1 VKLDPLTKHDI
12 KQLRLM
18 FTPSMRRKL
27 RIVKLGPLYQCYANL
42 AGNLVHKG
50 MICDVLSPFKVY
62 KKILHPY
69 ETDPNLAHYWQN
81 NTRLVI
87 PLMIPAGALIRF
99 GHDNYHP
106 ECSNKA
112 RASVA
117 VCEDDGIASFN
128 GSLYTPG
135 VITPHHHF
143 DMRPAAE
150 CASGIH
156 FFFTEAEAKRY
167 HI

>member
-1 VKLDPLTKHDI
+1 VKLNHLTKHDI

-42 AGNLVHKG
+42 AGNQHLVHKG

-62 KKILHPY
+62 KKIL
-69 ETDPNLAHYWQN
+69 DPNTKDHLYYYPYA
-81 NTRLVI
+81 RFVI

-106 ECSNKA
+106 GCSNKA
-112 RASVA
+112 RASV
-117 VCEDDGIASFN
+117 VICEDEGTSSFD

-135 VITPHHHF
+135 VITPHRSF

-167 HI
+167 HL